1 MISNLSY
8 LFHLIKC
15 TLLLFWSW
23 LYFVI
28 LGIAF
33 FFVTFHLL
41 SIFYL
46 DFHFPFFYL
55 DFCFHFLFEH
65 LFPFLHKSQSDLG
78 FLPSFFLL
86 FFGVFKLVWT
96 CRFWSKLV
104 QIGHFVRP
112 WTFIDMFA
120 TENYARMGSM
130 LKHIWNPKVITTK
143 SHGILYMYFLS
154 QARPFVKGSIHI

>member
-1 MISNLSY
+1 MH
-8 LFHLIKC
+8 FTTFLI
-15 TLLLFWSW
+15 
-23 LYFVI
+23 VI
-28 LGIAF
+28 VLRDLRNCF

-120 TENYARMGSM
+120 TENYARMVSM